1 MYLSLTS
8 WSLPRCTLQEAA
20 GISQVLGIGALDV
33 GLFYRPAL
41 SRDAILADP
50 AGQAAMIAGLG
61 VRVPNYYHL
70 FGDGLEGRN
79 LALSGTLDANLAD
92 LKKVLTFCDAA
103 NIATLFVLPGVV
115 NPGQSRHDAFA
126 ASVDSLAAMVALA
139 RDHDATLTI
148 EPHVH
153 SLLESPSDVLRMIER
168 VEGLK
173 LTLDYAH
180 FVCLGYRQEEIDPL
194 AEHAAHVHLRQ
205 ARPGELQAKGHQGT
219 INMPALF
226 GRLRDVG
233 YQGAASLE
241 YVHQDYMNTLFDD
254 VLSETIA
261 LRDVYRNWVGENA
274 EEVR

>member
-1 MYLSLTS
+1 MHLSLTS

-20 GISQVLGIGALDV
+20 GLSKVLGIGALDV
-33 GLFYRPAL
+33 GLFYRSAL

-50 AGQAAMIAGLG
+50 AGQAAMIATLG
-61 VRVPNYYHL
+61 VKVPNYYHL
-70 FGDGLEGRN
+70 FGEGLEGRN
-79 LALSGTLDANLAD
+79 LALAGTLDANLAD

-103 NIATLFVLPGVV
+103 DIATIFVLPGIV
-115 NPGQSRHDAFA
+115 NPGQSRGDAFE
-126 ASVDSLAAMVALA
+126 ASAESLSAMVALS
-139 RDHDATLTI
+139 RDHATTLTI

-205 ARPGELQAKGHQGT
+205 ARPGELQAKGDQGT

-261 LRDVYRNWVGENA
+261 LRDVYRTWVGENA
-274 EEVR
+274 EEGG

>member
-1 MYLSLTS
+1 MFLSLTS
-8 WSLPRCTLQEAA
+8 WSLPLCTLEEAA
-20 GISQVLGIGALDV
+20 GLSKVLGIGALDV
-33 GLFYRPAL
+33 GPFYRSAL
-41 SRDAILADP
+41 SRDAILSGP
-50 AGQAAMIAGLG
+50 AEHAARVGRLQ
-61 VRVPNYYHL
+61 VKVPNYYHL
-70 FGDGLEGRN
+70 FGNGLEDRN
-79 LALSGTLDANLAD
+79 LALPRHLDANLSD
-92 LKKVLTFCDAA
+92 LEKVLAFCDAA
-103 NIATLFVLPGVV
+103 DIATVFILPGVI
-115 NPGQSRHDAFA
+115 NPGQSRADAFDV
-126 ASVDSLAAMVALA
+126 SVTSLTAMVDLA
-139 RDHDATLTI
+139 RGYKATLTI

-153 SLLESPSDVLRMIER
+153 SLLESPSNVLRMIER

-226 GRLRDVG
+226 GRLREVG
-233 YQGAASLE
+233 YNGAASLE

-261 LRDVYRNWVGENA
+261 LRDVYRNWTGESA
-274 EEVR
+274 EGSL

>member
-8 WSLPRCTLQEAA
+8 WSLPRCTLREAA
-20 GISQVLGIGALDV
+20 GLSTVLGIGALDV
-33 GLFYRPAL
+33 GLFYRSAL
-41 SRDAILADP
+41 SRDAIVAHP
-50 AGQAAMIAGLG
+50 AGQGAEIAALG
-61 VRVPNYYHL
+61 VRVPSYYHL
-70 FGDGLEGRN
+70 FGDGLEDRN
-79 LALSGTLDANLAD
+79 LARPGTLDANLAD
-92 LKKVLTFCDAA
+92 LEKVLTFCDAA
-103 NIATLFVLPGVV
+103 EIATVFILPGVV
-115 NPGQSRHDAFA
+115 NAGQSRADAFEASA
-126 ASVDSLAAMVALA
+126 ASLTAMVALS
-139 RDHDATLTI
+139 RNYRATLTI

-153 SLLESPSDVLRMIER
+153 SFLESPTDVLRMIER
-168 VEGLK
+168 VDGLK

-180 FVCLGYRQEEIDPL
+180 FVCLGYRQDEIDVL

-226 GRLRDVG
+226 GRLRDIG

-261 LRDVYRNWVGENA
+261 LRDIYRDWAGENA
-274 EEVR
+274 EERR